1 MQLRLGGPTS
11 GLQAAT
17 IATAYQP
24 CSLGTNCGSP
34 ELPLS
39 YNRYFL

>member
-1 MQLRLGGPTS
+1 MLLRLGSLTR

-24 CSLGTNCGSP
+24 CSLGTNCGP
-34 ELPLS
+34 PGLPLS